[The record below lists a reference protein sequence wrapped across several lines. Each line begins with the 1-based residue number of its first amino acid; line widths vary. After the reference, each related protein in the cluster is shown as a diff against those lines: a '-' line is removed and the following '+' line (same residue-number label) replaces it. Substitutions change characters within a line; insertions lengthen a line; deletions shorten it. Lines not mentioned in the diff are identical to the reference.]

1 MTDDA
6 LAPGDGGSGESLDD
20 NTTTTEGN
28 VSSTSVSVASVH
40 SISDHLVEKQAF
52 QHPLESRYSET

>member
-40 SISDHLVEKQAF
+40 SLADHSV
-52 QHPLESRYSET
+52 